1 MNGRLFEFRNMGG
14 RMKTGTISTLIRMG
28 AIAACA
34 VAGAAQAADLPSVK
48 EPVLAPIEAPAPWFF
63 RLGVGGVLFNSSA
76 SLTLGGATVPG
87 ASAHASNN
95 VTAIVEFGYF
105 INDNLSVQLTAG
117 YPPTTSLSGR
127 GVIAPLGTLGKAT
140 YGPAV
145 LSLDYHITNFGAFRP
160 YLGIGVVDALVL
172 STQDGAVHHLAIPSA
187 GGWAVEG
194 GFDYYLNRNW
204 SLFADAK
211 YLFLSASA
219 TGNALGAPVTAVV
232 RLDPTIVTGG
242 IGYHW

>member
-1 MNGRLFEFRNMGG
+1 
-14 RMKTGTISTLIRMG
+14 MKTGTISTLIRMG

-48 EPVLAPIEAPAPWFF
+48 EPLLAPVEAPAPWFF
-63 RLGVGGVLFNSSA
+63 RLGVGGVLFDSGA
-76 SLTLGGATVPG
+76 SLTLGGASVPG

-105 INDNLSVQLTAG
+105 INDNLSVQLTGG

-127 GVIAPLGTLGKAT
+127 GVIASLGTLGKVT

-145 LSLDYHITNFGAFRP
+145 LSLDYHITSFGPFRP
-160 YLGIGVVDALVL
+160 YLGFGVVDALIF
-172 STQDGAVHHLAIPSA
+172 STQDGVVRHLGVPNA
-187 GGWAVEG
+187 GGLAVEG

-211 YLFLSASA
+211 YLLLSASA
-219 TGNALGAPVTAVV
+219 TGTALGAPVTAAV

-242 IGYHW
+242 VGYHW